1 MPPRQNNLK
10 IASHRIKYCLF
21 SLDGGIGLRFFFV
34 AVHNM
39 FLSQIRCYQFIYTYI
54 RNKTYVYNVGVQPSC
69 NSIALE
75 LRSDGAG
82 VFMTGC
88 FDGNTVDCVATVY
101 EA

>member
-1 MPPRQNNLK
+1 M
-10 IASHRIKYCLF
+10 
-21 SLDGGIGLRFFFV
+21 
-34 AVHNM
+34 
-39 FLSQIRCYQFIYTYI
+39 
-54 RNKTYVYNVGVQPSC
+54 YNVGVQPSC

-101 EA
+101 EAWSGMKPAAWSSLESPFEAPLLIAAPNPDEQLKKLPAKR